1 MGRSVLLR
9 NFTHLPQKSTHLPHP
24 SPHVRTS
31 AVASVSSPPPASG
44 EHTQT
49 VEHPCKG
56 CSHAAAVELR
66 REAHL
71 PAIRSC
77 VVAVKVRA
85 VGAGSRVSEHPR
97 EACSLTEE
105 LMLPPTSGGGARGSS
120 AHAQGGAHA
129 PAHRRGQSSRLKGKF
144 D

>member
-9 NFTHLPQKSTHLPHP
+9 NSTHLPQKSTHLPHP

-49 VEHPCKG
+49 AEHPCKG
-56 CSHAAAVELR
+56 VELR

-97 EACSLTEE
+97 EACSLTAE
-105 LMLPPTSGGGARGSS
+105 LMLPPTRGGGARGSS